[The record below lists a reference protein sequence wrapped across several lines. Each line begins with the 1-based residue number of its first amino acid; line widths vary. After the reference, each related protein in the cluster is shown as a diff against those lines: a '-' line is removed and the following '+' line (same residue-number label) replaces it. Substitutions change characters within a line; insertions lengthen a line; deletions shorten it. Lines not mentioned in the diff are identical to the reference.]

1 VEKEVEFFLHCKY
14 RNHVMR
20 PSELTATRVGNSRGV
35 RLPVEVLRRYHIGE
49 TLKIA
54 HPARAPGFE
63 DGSSTAGKTFCRLNL
78 PPAELW

>member
-1 VEKEVEFFLHCKY
+1 
-14 RNHVMR
+14 
-20 PSELTATRVGNSRGV
+20 V

-54 HPARAPGFE
+54 HPARATGFE